1 MLRSVKLMT
10 SFGISV
16 GFVSNAVVGNTFCA
30 VLTFPISTTTASLIS
45 VKTASGQ
52 LIPFDISMLLLAF
65 LSLCVVDGKLNRSP
79 KADFLNSQQIM
90 QAILLYGLLAV
101 APVVHIPA
109 KVKRD

>member
-1 MLRSVKLMT
+1 
-10 SFGISV
+10 
-16 GFVSNAVVGNTFCA
+16 
-30 VLTFPISTTTASLIS
+30 
-45 VKTASGQ
+45 
-52 LIPFDISMLLLAF
+52 MLLLAF

-79 KADFLNSQQIM
+79 NADFLNSQQIM